1 MRILFVFNHPAPYKV
16 ELLNRIATQLDIT
29 VIFERRFNNDRN
41 RSFYDDNQFHFKHL
55 FLNCIHIGKENALS
69 FKIKHHLKKNH
80 YDLIIMN
87 GYSTLAEII
96 AINYMI
102 KKNIPYAL
110 YVNGGLIRSDSKM
123 KFRLKHFLISHA
135 FRYYAPSH
143 YVDDYLLHYGAKKEN
158 IKYYEYATI
167 SEKEIINKPLNEHEK
182 KEILSSYHL
191 PLTTPIFVSVGQFI
205 DRKNMMQLLEI
216 FLSRPQYH
224 LLLVGGGPEEK
235 KYRRFIK
242 KHQMTNVTIM
252 SFLKRKELFSLLKA
266 CSAMIILSKEDIY
279 GHVIN
284 EAFSQGIGVI
294 ASDKMVAAHTLIEN
308 DKNGYIVSLNDNS
321 LILSAMDKIL
331 LLSCF
336 AATTKEA
343 KKNTYEIST
352 STHIK
357 LWKEEK

>member
-16 ELLNRIATQLDIT
+16 ELLNRIAAQLDIT

-41 RSFYDDNQFHFKHL
+41 RSFYDDNKLYFKHF
-55 FLNCIHIGKENALS
+55 FLNCIRLGKENALS
-69 FKIKHHLKKNH
+69 FKIKNHLKKNH

-110 YVNGGLIRSDSKM
+110 YVNGGLIRSDNKI

-143 YVDDYLLHYGAKKEN
+143 YVDNYLLHYGAKKEN
-158 IKYYEYATI
+158 IRYYEYATI
-167 SEKEIINKPLNEHEK
+167 SEKEIIHTPLNEDEK
-182 KEILSSYHL
+182 KEILALYNL
-191 PLTTPIFVSVGQFI
+191 PVSTPIFISVGQFI
-205 DRKNMMQLLEI
+205 DRKNMMQLLEL

-224 LLLVGGGPEEK
+224 LLLVGGGREEK
-235 KYRRFIK
+235 KYHQYIK
-242 KHQMTNVTIM
+242 NHHMDNVTILP
-252 SFLKRKELFSLLKA
+252 FLKRKELFSLLKA
-266 CSAMIILSKEDIY
+266 TSAMIILSKEDIY

-308 DKNGYIVSLNDNS
+308 DKNGYIVPLDDNS
-321 LILSAMDKIL
+321 LILSAIDKIL

-336 AATTKEA
+336 KATTEVA
-343 KKNTYEIST
+343 KRNTYEKSAA
-352 STHIK
+352 THIK
-357 LWKEEK
+357 LWKEDK

>member
-29 VIFERRFNNDRN
+29 VIFERRFNHDRN
-41 RSFYDDNQFHFKHL
+41 RSFYDDNEFHFKHL
-55 FLNCIHIGKENALS
+55 FLNCIRLGKENALS
-69 FKIKHHLKKNH
+69 FKIKRHLKKNH

-96 AINYMI
+96 AINYMV

-110 YVNGGLIRSDSKM
+110 YVNGGVIRSDNKI
-123 KFRLKHFLISHA
+123 KFHLKRFLISHA

-143 YVDDYLLHYGAKKEN
+143 YVDDYLIHYGAKKEN
-158 IKYYEYATI
+158 IRYYEYATI
-167 SEKEIINKPLNEHEK
+167 SEKEIINTPLNEDEK
-182 KEILSSYHL
+182 KEVLTLYIL
-191 PLTTPIFVSVGQFI
+191 PLSTPIFISVGQFI
-205 DRKNMMQLLEI
+205 DRKNMMQLLEL

-224 LLLVGGGPEEK
+224 LLLVGGGQEEK
-235 KYRRFIK
+235 KYRQFIK
-242 KHQMTNVTIM
+242 KHQMTNVTILP
-252 SFLKRKELFSLLKA
+252 FLKRKELFSLLKA
-266 CSAMIILSKEDIY
+266 TSAMIILSKEDIY

-308 DKNGYIVSLNDNS
+308 GKNGYIVSLKDNS
-321 LILSAMDKIL
+321 LILSMMDKIL

-336 AATTKEA
+336 DSATEVA
-343 KKNTYEIST
+343 KKNTYEKSAA
-352 STHIK
+352 THVK
-357 LWKEEK
+357 LWKEDK